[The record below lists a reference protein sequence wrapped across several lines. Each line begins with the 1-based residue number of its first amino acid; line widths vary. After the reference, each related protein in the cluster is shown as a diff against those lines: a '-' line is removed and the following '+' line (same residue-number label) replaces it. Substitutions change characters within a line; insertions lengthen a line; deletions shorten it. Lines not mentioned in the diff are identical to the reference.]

1 MAAPPPLELSI
12 EGTLHAVTVIPFDEV
27 SQVVEIQLQ
36 LKVRIPALC
45 LFLERL
51 LLLLLLLLLF
61 VLICIRSFTTAP
73 RAKAA
78 PFISITSRRAI

>member
-1 MAAPPPLELSI
+1 MAAPPPLELLI
-12 EGTLHAVTVIPFDEV
+12 EEAPKAVIRFDEV

-45 LFLERL
+45 LFRER
-51 LLLLLLLLLF
+51 LLLLLLLLF
-61 VLICIRSFTTAP
+61 VLICIRSFTAAP

-78 PFISITSRRAI
+78 PFISTTSRRVT

>member
-1 MAAPPPLELSI
+1 VAVPPPLELLI
-12 EGTLHAVTVIPFDEV
+12 EAPKAVIRFDEV

-45 LFLERL
+45 LFRER
-51 LLLLLLLLLF
+51 LLLLLLF
-61 VLICIRSFTTAP
+61 VLICIRSFTAAP

-78 PFISITSRRAI
+78 PFISTTSRRAT

>member
-1 MAAPPPLELSI
+1 VAAPPPLELLI
-12 EGTLHAVTVIPFDEV
+12 EEAPKDVICFDEV

-45 LFLERL
+45 LFRERL

-61 VLICIRSFTTAP
+61 VLICIRSFTAAP
-73 RAKAA
+73 RAKAS
-78 PFISITSRRAI
+78 PFISTTSRRAT

>member
-1 MAAPPPLELSI
+1 VAAPALLELST
-12 EGTLHAVTVIPFDEV
+12 EEAPHDVIRFDEV

-36 LKVRIPALC
+36 LKVRFPALC
-45 LFLERL
+45 LFRERL
-51 LLLLLLLLLF
+51 LLLLLLLPLLPF

-78 PFISITSRRAI
+78 PFISTTSGRAT